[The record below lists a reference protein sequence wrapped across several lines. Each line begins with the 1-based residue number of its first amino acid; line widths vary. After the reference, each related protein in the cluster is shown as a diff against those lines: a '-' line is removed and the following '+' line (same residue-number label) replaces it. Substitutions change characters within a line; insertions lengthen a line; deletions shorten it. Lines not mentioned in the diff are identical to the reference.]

1 MNFSCSLFIKRSW
14 TVIIGHKN
22 NHRVTK
28 DGNIARGVTGHAFL
42 CNWNYYNL
50 LQPHSLWSKVPH
62 HLVRSSL
69 VRCKILDRKMN
80 LPLDINT
87 ILHLGNFSSRTVSAK
102 IIFRK
107 GSLRKQPGTGGP
119 TVTLGVSKADS
130 SLNRN
135 KTWATFGHNNH
146 K

>member
-1 MNFSCSLFIKRSW
+1 
-14 TVIIGHKN
+14 
-22 NHRVTK
+22 
-28 DGNIARGVTGHAFL
+28 
-42 CNWNYYNL
+42 
-50 LQPHSLWSKVPH
+50 
-62 HLVRSSL
+62 
-69 VRCKILDRKMN
+69 MN

-119 TVTLGVSKADS
+119 TVTLGVSKEDC

-135 KTWATFGHNNH
+135 RTRAKIIGNRTIFAITNVLQNPDYKLDHTCTKW
-146 K
+146 